1 VAGERMPAL
10 LTAHEAA
17 ITQLDVVHSGERPLL
32 VSAAADNTIRV
43 WDLAV
48 HAHG

>member
-1 VAGERMPAL
+1 MLTGHVAE
-10 LTAHEAA
+10 
-17 ITQLDVVHSGERPLL
+17 ITQLGVVSSGDRPLL

-48 HAHG
+48 HAYG